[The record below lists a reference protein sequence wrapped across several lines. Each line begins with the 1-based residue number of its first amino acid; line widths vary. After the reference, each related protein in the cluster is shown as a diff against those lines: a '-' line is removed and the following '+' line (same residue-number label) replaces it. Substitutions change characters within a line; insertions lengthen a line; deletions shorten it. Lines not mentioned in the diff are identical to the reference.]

1 MFDGN
6 VSHCGWRRGD
16 KGQANCYSQ
25 CRELRGARGF
35 AAGAAMMLKTVSRS
49 LANRVRPVRALLS
62 VRRLIANPDAT
73 EEVFR
78 VIEALKGDS
87 IARAVARLR
96 QIPEG
101 RDLLESR
108 TQILPLL
115 CDRARLRA
123 LPEGTVGRTYVELM
137 ERQGITAEGLVA
149 ASASAQRHAG
159 LTEDEQWLAD
169 RLRDIH
175 DLQHVL
181 TGYGP
186 DPLGELCL
194 LSFMTTQTY
203 NRGIAF
209 IVYMARHSGR
219 KRFPGVDLDACV
231 EEGASLGRASR
242 WLPALRLEDFLA
254 DPLPEVRARLGM
266 PVPQRYLDTL
276 ARFRESDRPQS
287 VATGQA

>member
-1 MFDGN
+1 M
-6 VSHCGWRRGD
+6 V
-16 KGQANCYSQ
+16 
-25 CRELRGARGF
+25 
-35 AAGAAMMLKTVSRS
+35 LKTVSRS
-49 LANRVRPVRALLS
+49 LANRVRPVQALLS

-87 IARAVARLR
+87 IAQAVARLR
-96 QIPEG
+96 QTPEG
-101 RDLLESR
+101 RDLLLSR
-108 TQILPLL
+108 PQILPLL
-115 CDRARLRA
+115 CDRARLRG
-123 LPEGTVGRTYVELM
+123 LPEGTVGCSYVDLM

-149 ASASAQRHAG
+149 ASASTQRHAG
-159 LTEDEQWLAD
+159 LTEDEHWLAD

-209 IVYMARHSGR
+209 IVFMARHSAR

-231 EEGASLGRASR
+231 EEGAALGRSSQ
-242 WLPALRLEDFLA
+242 WLPALRLEDVLA

-266 PVPQRYLDTL
+266 PVPLRYLETL
-276 ARFRESDRPQS
+276 AGFREAGRRQP
-287 VATGQA
+287 VATVRA

>member
-1 MFDGN
+1 M
-6 VSHCGWRRGD
+6 V
-16 KGQANCYSQ
+16 
-25 CRELRGARGF
+25 
-35 AAGAAMMLKTVSRS
+35 LKAVSRI
-49 LANRVRPVRALLS
+49 LANRVRPLQALLS

-87 IARAVARLR
+87 IARAVTRLR
-96 QIPEG
+96 QTPEG
-101 RDLLESR
+101 RSLLESR
-108 TQILPLL
+108 AQILPLL

-123 LPEGTVGRTYVELM
+123 LPEGTVGRSYVDLM

-149 ASASAQRHAG
+149 ASASSQRHAG

-209 IVYMARHSGR
+209 IVFMARHSAR
-219 KRFPGVDLDACV
+219 RRFPPGVDLDACI
-231 EEGASLGRASR
+231 EEGAALGRASR
-242 WLPALRLEDFLA
+242 WLPALRLEDCLA
-254 DPLPEVRARLGM
+254 DPLAEVRARLGM
-266 PVPQRYLDTL
+266 PVPQRYLETL
-276 ARFRESDRPQS
+276 ASFREPGDSQV
-287 VATGQA
+287 VATGQVQRV